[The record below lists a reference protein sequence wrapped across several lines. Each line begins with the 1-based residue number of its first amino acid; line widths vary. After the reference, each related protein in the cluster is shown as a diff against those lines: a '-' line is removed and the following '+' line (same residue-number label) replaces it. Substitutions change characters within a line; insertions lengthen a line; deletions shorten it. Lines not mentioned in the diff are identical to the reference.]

1 MTPGRD
7 VRTVPYVMKTR
18 DRKLKV
24 LSGVGAFSH
33 CHHNELSVLA
43 ASADECLLPAGHV
56 LMEEGAAGSEAFVI
70 LDGLAEVSIGGRA
83 VATVGAG
90 ETVGEMA
97 LIDGRP
103 RNATVTAATALRV
116 LVVGR
121 RHAAAL
127 LDQPGV
133 ARGLLEILS
142 ARLRDAESG
151 SGDGVRPVQLGQKV
165 SLPLG

>member
-1 MTPGRD
+1 MAALA
-7 VRTVPYVMKTR
+7 K
-18 DRKLKV
+18 
-24 LSGVGAFSH
+24 VGAFSH
-33 CHHNELSVLA
+33 CNHNELSVLA
-43 ASADECLLPAGHV
+43 SSADECDIPAGSV
-56 LMEEGAAGSEAFVI
+56 LMREGETGAEAFVI
-70 LDGLAEVSIGGRA
+70 LDGTAAVSICGSA
-83 VATVGAG
+83 VATVGPG

-103 RNATVTAATALRV
+103 RVATVVALTPLRV

-142 ARLRDAESG
+142 ARLRQADAG
-151 SGDGVRPVQLGQKV
+151 PADA
-165 SLPLG
+165 